1 MPAPIAAWAGLA
13 LSAAFSGSKARA
25 ASTAKAEAAAIQ
37 KQKENQLYTLYE
49 LPNGTFQARPQND
62 MSGTKSLTD
71 LGAKPVRTGQLNQ
84 LQYDVPAEQQNVIP
98 LYEATT
104 PNGETI
110 SARPMT
116 GWSAN
121 DQLNYTI
128 YPVGELDPLTQAKTF
143 FPEHVVER
151 NRNGGSVSQNDMM
164 VHVIKHPKIGEFEGT
179 YQEAV
184 QVLQDNSISFTDKK
198 LSSTLV
204 NVSTGA
210 DGKKTLGT
218 PSDFSFAE
226 AAEKQTDKDEYQI
239 TAIGP
244 DGEFK
249 TTYFSEAGSL
259 FISPSRMTELFGE
272 GHTLY
277 SYQKG
282 KVSVDTSEFMATAN
296 PTLYD
301 DKAGG
306 SKSTTDSL
314 LEAAN
319 LGELSVYFK
328 SSDKKT
334 IIGSKATNK
343 VQNLRSHQTQ
353 LINRPEVRKELFD
366 GIEANN
372 GQAIN
377 YRDQLF
383 ARMLEE
389 YNSTKQTEDGV
400 VLQTYNMNMLLSE
413 VISQG
418 GYSGL
423 VGIPGMA
430 EKIKEYEDNKRVVD
444 QQMLVA
450 AATKEE
456 VDAVAVTVDIPAEQ
470 QPPALSNLTG
480 GATVQQTQTVTW
492 PSKYRPVVTNKIL
505 PFLRKSSGMESDSS
519 MPLNEKASLKLR
531 QLVTYQKD
539 SEGID
544 LRDAKGQ
551 RILADSQPV
560 LEVFAEM
567 NKIILVDAT
576 ENSPAFTVFDSFN
589 KLLDPRTPAVDLLQ
603 ADNKAAVKDFVSSM
617 PFDKAIN
624 VIAAMLP
631 SGRGAAIAMN
641 NKYGFG
647 GSQKTAFEYAANQRS
662 VFDASGRAIQIK
674 NDAIRTYDIDPQ
686 TGEIRG
692 DSTAL
697 GNFGLFIAGAKYLA
711 GEAAEFIGMSKDD
724 VVSKGQSY
732 VAKASGMLANSGR
745 TLLDGKTP
753 AFKSDDLGQRMI
765 EQDLEALSKTN
776 HAQRGFFLLVLAYEV
791 AAAIQGGTG
800 GRTISDQDV
809 ALIFRGLRQ
818 NFTDDPATQVAA
830 LNGVGAVLERFRK
843 RASMLM
849 NPKDTVS
856 QAAYLTAEN
865 FYISSGEDIA
875 ASFTMDGVLKELGG
889 TSKPP
894 GAGQQDSTLDVSTP
908 EGQKKVLD
916 TLNFT
921 RRTLNLEL
929 FEDYNSIPPNI
940 VNDTIQSMGGA
951 L

>member
-25 ASTAKAEAAAIQ
+25 ASTAKAEAAALQ
-37 KQKENQLYTLYE
+37 KQKENQLYTLYK
-49 LPNGTFQARPQND
+49 LPDGNFQARAQND
-62 MSGTKSLTD
+62 MTGTKSLTD

-98 LYEATT
+98 LYEAKT
-104 PNGETI
+104 PNGETV

-116 GWSAN
+116 GWSAD
-121 DQLNYTI
+121 DQLNYTL
-128 YPVGELDPLTQAKTF
+128 YPVGEMDPLTQAQTF
-143 FPEHVVER
+143 FAEHVIKR
-151 NRNGGSVSQNDMM
+151 NRNGGSVSQDDMM

-184 QVLQDNSISFTDKK
+184 QVLQENSISFTDKK

-259 FISPSRMTELFGE
+259 FISPSKMTELFGE
-272 GHTLY
+272 GYTLY

-282 KVSVDTSEFMATAN
+282 KVSADTSEFMATAN

-306 SKSTTDSL
+306 SESTTDSL
-314 LEAAN
+314 LKAAG
-319 LGELSVYFK
+319 LGELSVYFQ
-328 SSDKKT
+328 SADKKT
-334 IIGSKATNK
+334 IIGSKVANR
-343 VQNLRSHQTQ
+343 VQNLRAHQTQ
-353 LINRPEVRKELFD
+353 LINHPEVRRELFD
-366 GIEANN
+366 GIEANIPK
-372 GQAIN
+372 AIN

-383 ARMLEE
+383 SRMLEE
-389 YNSTKQTEDGV
+389 YNSSKQTENGV
-400 VLQTYNMNMLLSE
+400 VLQTYNMSMLLSE

-423 VGIPGMA
+423 AGIPGMA
-430 EKIKEYEDNKRVVD
+430 EKIQEYDDNKKVVD

-450 AATKEE
+450 ASTNEE
-456 VDAVAVTVDIPAEQ
+456 VDAVAVTVPIPAEQ
-470 QPPALSNLTG
+470 QPSSLSSLTG

-531 QLVTYQKD
+531 QLVAYQKD
-539 SEGID
+539 PEGND

-567 NKIILVDAT
+567 DKIILVDAT
-576 ENSPAFTVFDSFN
+576 DNSPAFTRFDSF
-589 KLLDPRTPAVDLLQ
+589 KRLLDPRTPAVDLLQ
-603 ADNKAAVKDFVSSM
+603 ADNKVAVRDFVSSM
-617 PFDKAIN
+617 SFDKATT
-624 VIAAMLP
+624 VISALLA
-631 SGRGAAIAMN
+631 SGRGVEIAMSN
-641 NKYGFG
+641 RFNFG
-647 GSQKTAFEYAANQRS
+647 ASQKAAFEYAANQRS

-674 NDAIRTYDIDPQ
+674 NDALRTYDIDPE

-732 VAKASGMLANSGR
+732 VTKASGMLANSGR

-753 AFKSDDLGQRMI
+753 AFKSNDLGQRMI
-765 EQDLEALSKTN
+765 EEDLKALSKTN

-818 NFTDDPATQVAA
+818 NFADDPATQVAA

-849 NPKDTVS
+849 NPDDKVS

-875 ASFTMDGVLKELGG
+875 ASFTMEGVLKELGG
-889 TSKPP
+889 TSTPP
-894 GAGQQDSTLDVSTP
+894 GGGQQGSTFDATTP

-916 TLNFT
+916 AANFT
-921 RRTLNLEL
+921 RRTLKLEL
-929 FEDYNSIPPNI
+929 FEDFDSIPADTVREI
-940 VNDTIQSMGGA
+940 VQGMGGA